1 MKRTGTFLADC
12 LMFLALTVAAAACAG
27 TVPGPKQDPD
37 WVKQPSG
44 QSTDWDLYEDSQGG
58 GR

>member
-1 MKRTGTFLADC
+1 MKPTRTFLKNC
-12 LMFLALTVAAAACAG
+12 FILLTLTVAAAACAG
-27 TVPGPKQDPD
+27 SMPGPKQDPD